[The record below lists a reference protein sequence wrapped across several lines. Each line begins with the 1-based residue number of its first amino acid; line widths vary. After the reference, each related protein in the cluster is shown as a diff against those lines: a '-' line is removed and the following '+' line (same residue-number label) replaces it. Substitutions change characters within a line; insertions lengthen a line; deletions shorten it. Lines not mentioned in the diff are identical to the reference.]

1 MENTTQ
7 KNCTA
12 CNKIIR
18 GRSDK
23 KFCNDYCRNAY
34 NNQIK
39 SPTNNLIRNT
49 NNRLSKNRRIL
60 EYIIEDT
67 NTFIKIKKEQ
77 LMQLGF
83 CFEYTTQIHQN
94 KQGKFYYFC
103 YDYGYFTI
111 NNEWCVIIK
120 NETFVKNIETY

>member
-1 MENTTQ
+1 MENTNQ

-39 SPTNNLIRNT
+39 SPTNNFIRNT
-49 NNRLSKNRRIL
+49 NNKLSKNRRIL
-60 EYIIEDT
+60 ERISEDK
-67 NTFIKIKKEQ
+67 NHFIKIKKDQ
-77 LMQLGF
+77 LMQMGY
-83 CFEYTTQIHQN
+83 CFDYTTQIHQN
-94 KQGKFYYFC
+94 KQGKNYYFC
-103 YDYGYFTI
+103 YEYGYFTI
-111 NNEWCVIIK
+111 NNEWCIIIK
-120 NETFVKNIETY
+120 NEMFI